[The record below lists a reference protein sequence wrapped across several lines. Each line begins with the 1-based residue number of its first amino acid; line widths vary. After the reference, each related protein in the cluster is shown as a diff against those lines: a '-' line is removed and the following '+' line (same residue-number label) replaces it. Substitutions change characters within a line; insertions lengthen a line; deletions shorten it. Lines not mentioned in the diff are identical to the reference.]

1 MKRTIYNHYDI
12 DDIKK
17 MILDALQSYGAASKN
32 DIQTFKDDLSKQIKD
47 LSEEVSLITGYK
59 DQIENHDLR
68 IGHIEKHLHL
78 AQPE

>member
-32 DIQTFKDDLSKQIKD
+32 DIQTFKDYFSKQMKD
-47 LSEEVSLITGYK
+47 L
-59 DQIENHDLR
+59 N
-68 IGHIEKHLHL
+68 EKHLHL
-78 AQPE
+78 AQPEYKFYAHRV